1 MQQSAIEPTFA
12 MLSRAARAA
21 LRSSSRL
28 RNAASGA
35 RKFSTDL
42 ADDDFGAGGFSLQL
56 SEEQAAL
63 QGLARQF
70 AVNDVIPVAAQYD
83 QTMEFPREVFN
94 QAWELG
100 LVNTH
105 IPEAYGG
112 LGLGC
117 LEGCIIGEELA
128 YGCTGIMTA
137 MEANG
142 LAEAPVIIAGT
153 HEQKAKYLGR
163 MTEEP
168 LQAAYGVTE
177 PGAGSDVAGLATTAV
192 KKGDE
197 WVLNGQKMWI
207 TNGGVA
213 NWYFVLA
220 KTDATAKTGS
230 AFTGFIVDGDTPG
243 ITVGRKE
250 INLGQRCSDTRGIT
264 FEDVVVPDA
273 NRLGAEGKGFGVAM
287 GAFDHTRP
295 PVASGAVG
303 LARPAMQEALE
314 YATTRKTMGTMI
326 AGHQA
331 VSFMLADMAMGIEA
345 SRMLVYKSAY
355 EIDNGRKNTL
365 FASMAKA
372 FAGDH
377 ANKVAADAV
386 QIFGGNGFNTEY
398 PVEKLMRDAKIYQI
412 YEGTSQIQRMIIAR
426 ELIARGDLHP

>member
-1 MQQSAIEPTFA
+1 
-12 MLSRAARAA
+12 MLSLTVCSPPCALPR
-21 LRSSSRL
+21 LRSFFR
-28 RNAASGA
+28 
-35 RKFSTDL
+35 
-42 ADDDFGAGGFSLQL
+42 
-56 SEEQAAL
+56 
-63 QGLARQF
+63 
-70 AVNDVIPVAAQYD
+70 
-83 QTMEFPREVFN
+83 TMEFPQPVFEK
-94 QAWELG
+94 AWELG

-105 IPEAYGG
+105 VPESCGG

-117 LEGCIIGEELA
+117 MEGVLIGEELA

-142 LAEAPVIIAGT
+142 LASAPVIIAGSE
-153 HEQKAKYLGR
+153 EQQKKYLGR
-163 MTEEP
+163 LCEEP
-168 LQAAYGVTE
+168 LQAAYCVTE

-197 WVLNGQKMWI
+197 WVINGSKMWI

-220 KTDATAKTGS
+220 KTDPSAKTG
-230 AFTGFIVDGDTPG
+230 AGFTGFIVDADSAG
-243 ITVGRKE
+243 ISRGRKE
-250 INLGQRCSDTRGIT
+250 VNLGQRCSDTRGIT

-273 NRLGAEGKGFGVAM
+273 NRLGAEGVGFKIAM

-303 LARPAMQEALE
+303 LARRAMDEAIQ
-314 YATTRKTMGTMI
+314 YASERKTMGVPI
-326 AGHQA
+326 AHHQSI
-331 VSFMLADMAMGIEA
+331 SFMIADMAIGIEA
-345 SRMLVYKSAY
+345 SRSLVHKASY
-355 EIDNGRKNTL
+355 EIDQGRKNTL
-365 FASMAKA
+365 YASMAKA

-412 YEGTSQIQRMIIAR
+412 YEGTSQIQRLIIAR
-426 ELIARGDLHP
+426 DIFARGSPTPLAP

>member
-1 MQQSAIEPTFA
+1 MLHRVLRAPTA
-12 MLSRAARAA
+12 GRVAALARLGPRAAR
-21 LRSSSRL
+21 SY
-28 RNAASGA
+28 
-35 RKFSTDL
+35 STEAMEDGYE
-42 ADDDFGAGGFSLQL
+42 ATYSLQL
-56 SEEQAAL
+56 SEEQHAL
-63 QGLARQF
+63 KELARDF
-70 AVNDVIPVAAQYD
+70 AANEMAPMAAHYD
-83 QTMEFPREVFN
+83 QTMEFPQPIFEK
-94 QAWELG
+94 AWELG

-105 IPEAYGG
+105 VPESCGG

-117 LEGCIIGEELA
+117 FEGVLIGEELA

-142 LAEAPVIIAGT
+142 LAAAPVILAGSE
-153 HEQKAKYLGR
+153 EQKKEYLGR
-163 MTEEP
+163 LTEAP
-168 LQAAYGVTE
+168 LQAAYCVTE

-192 KKGDE
+192 KKGDD
-197 WVLNGQKMWI
+197 WVINGNKMWI

-220 KTDATAKTGS
+220 KTDPTKGAGSGFTAFVLD
-230 AFTGFIVDGDTPG
+230 ADTPG

-264 FEDVVVPDA
+264 FEDVVVSDK
-273 NRLGAEGKGFGVAM
+273 NRLGAEGVGFKVAM

-303 LARPAMQEALE
+303 LARRAMDEAIQ
-314 YATTRKTMGTMI
+314 YATERKTMGVPI
-326 AGHQA
+326 AQHQA
-331 VSFMLADMAMGIEA
+331 VSFMIADMAIGIEA
-345 SRMLVYKSAY
+345 SRSLVHKSAW
-355 EIDNGRKNTL
+355 EIDQGRKNTI

-412 YEGTSQIQRMIIAR
+412 YEGTSQIQRLIIAR
-426 ELIARGDLHP
+426 EIFARGSPTPLAP

>member
-1 MQQSAIEPTFA
+1 
-12 MLSRAARAA
+12 MLARATRAA

-28 RNAASGA
+28 RSAASGA
-35 RKFSTDL
+35 RSFSTDL

-303 LARPAMQEALE
+303 LARRAMQEALE